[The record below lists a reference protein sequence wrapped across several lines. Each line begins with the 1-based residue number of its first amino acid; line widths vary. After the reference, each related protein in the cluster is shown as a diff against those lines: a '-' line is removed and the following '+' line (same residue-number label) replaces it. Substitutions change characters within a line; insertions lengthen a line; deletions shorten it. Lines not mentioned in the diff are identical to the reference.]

1 MTILEE
7 YKISQGTVIGEIRHE
22 IYQKHGSDGLATGA
36 HHFWLRTDVSED
48 VYKLYT
54 LVNSNPVQFLVATVT
69 CPMIDINNT
78 LPHLKDLDLPPLF
91 VRDENNPSNLHLEW
105 FDANIPFAT
114 RDILEAQNI
123 SYILP

>member
-7 YKISQGTVIGEIRHE
+7 YAISQGTVIGEIRHE
-22 IYQKHGSDGLATGA
+22 IYQKYGSDELAYGA
-36 HHFWLRTDVSED
+36 HHLWLKTEVSDE
-48 VYKLYT
+48 VYKIYT
-54 LVNSNPVQFLVATVT
+54 LVNSVPVQFLVATVT
-69 CPMIDINNT
+69 CPMIDINST
-78 LPHLKDLDLPPLF
+78 LPHLKNLDLPPLF
-91 VRDENNPSNLHLEW
+91 VRDELNPTNLHLEW